1 MKESPHRMIACI
13 LPKGRSR
20 SVVRALKGEKGIIR
34 TSVNNA
40 RGIGRFVHPDEPG
53 AGQPTE
59 KEVLSVVVTCAAA
72 EEVFAFIHAR
82 AGIGEPHGGMMYMYR
97 LAHATPFFLPDVP
110 EEEGG

>member
-1 MKESPHRMIACI
+1 MITCI

-20 SVVRALKGEKGIIR
+20 PMVGALKEEKGIIR

-40 RGIGRFVHPDEPG
+40 RGIGRFVHLGKPG
-53 AGQPTE
+53 AGQSAE

-72 EEVFAFIHAR
+72 EDIFAFIHER

-97 LAHATPFFLPDVP
+97 LAHATPFSLPELP
-110 EEEGG
+110 EEEDG